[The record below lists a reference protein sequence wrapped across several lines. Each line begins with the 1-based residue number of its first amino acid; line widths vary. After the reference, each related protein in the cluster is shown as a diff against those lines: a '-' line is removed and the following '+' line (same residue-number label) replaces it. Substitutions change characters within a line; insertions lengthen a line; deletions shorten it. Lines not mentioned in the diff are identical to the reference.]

1 MHKMRLFLLVGLLL
15 APAAAQVGPG
25 RPVSAIQPGEPAPAL
40 QIASWVKGEPID
52 RFEPGK
58 VYLVEFW
65 AVWCGPC
72 IANIPHLNALQKR
85 IGRDGLVVIGMTSPD
100 RVAGY
105 TGPRKEGNSLEM
117 VQDFVRARGSGMDY
131 HVAYDQADRAT
142 FKAFMGQRSGIPHA
156 FLFDRAGRM
165 VVDFHPTFLDDAV
178 AQVIAG
184 TWDPVNGLARMNA
197 AHRQFLV
204 ALNAT
209 TYATFRKYYD
219 ELRNGYPGA
228 AARLAPNYFRHAL
241 KAGDLA
247 GLRDAAGELGHQAVE
262 LEDARTISS
271 AAMIAARE
279 LVTLRKSH
287 VGGFVPAAS
296 LAEVRAVL
304 EGMVAT
310 ATRLASGTEPTVFTA
325 QAELA
330 WLDGR
335 AVDAIAL
342 QEKAVG
348 QLLPGAKG
356 GDEVRQRLEEM
367 KQSVAAARRKAE
379 IMRANGYID

>member
-1 MHKMRLFLLVGLLL
+1 MRLFLLLLAGLLL
-15 APAAAQVGPG
+15 NSARAQVGPG
-25 RPVSAIQPGEPAPAL
+25 KPVSAILPGQPAPAL
-40 QIASWVKGEPID
+40 QIAEWVKGEPIA
-52 RFEPGK
+52 RLEPGK

-85 IGRDGLVVIGMTSPD
+85 FGRDGLIVIGMTNPD
-100 RVAGY
+100 LVAGY
-105 TGPRKEGNSLEM
+105 TGPRKEGNSLAM
-117 VQDFVRARGSGMDY
+117 VRDFVQARGRGMDY

-156 FLFDRAGRM
+156 FLFDREGRL

-197 AHRQFLV
+197 AHRQFLM

-209 TYATFRKYYD
+209 TYPTFRRYYD
-219 ELRNGYPGA
+219 ELRRGYPGA

-279 LVTLRKSH
+279 LVALQKSN
-287 VGGFVPAAS
+287 VGGLVPATS
-296 LAEVRAVL
+296 RAEVRAVL
-304 EGMVAT
+304 DGMVGT
-310 ATRLASGTEPTVFTA
+310 AVKLASGTEPTVFTA
-325 QAELA
+325 QAELV

-335 AVDAIAL
+335 ADEAIAL
-342 QEKAVG
+342 QEKAVA
-348 QLLPGAKG
+348 QLLAGAKG
-356 GDEVRQRLEEM
+356 GDVVRQRLQEM
-367 KQSVAAARRKAE
+367 KQTMAAAQRKAE
-379 IMRANGYID
+379 IMRINGYVD